1 MKNFFVALGKAI
13 LYFLV
18 YFGLQMAVSIAFSM
32 FYSISMYARLAA
44 TGDVT
49 DTAEITRMITEK
61 ILEQSM
67 TMTLISGIL
76 ALLTYWIVFLI
87 RKKKFAQEVKL
98 RKIPVKG
105 ILAVLLM
112 GITFNIVIS
121 TLLATI
127 PFPDAWMETYQ
138 QNSSV
143 LTGGN
148 EVISFLATV
157 FMAPVLEEIVF
168 RGLIYDRL
176 KKGMPAVVAAIISSL
191 AFGLMHGTIIWMMYA
206 FVLGVVLV
214 IVFERFHSLFA
225 NMLLHFGFNLTGMCL
240 NHAQGMSEVAGWILT
255 GVCVIGFIA
264 STVWMV
270 RMTKE

>member
-214 IVFERFHSLFA
+214 IVFERFHSLLA

-270 RMTKE
+270 RMTRE

>member
-148 EVISFLATV
+148 EVFSFLATV

-214 IVFERFHSLFA
+214 IVFERFHSLLA

>member
-157 FMAPVLEEIVF
+157 FMAPVLEEVVF

-264 STVWMV
+264 SAVWMV

>member
-18 YFGLQMAVSIAFSM
+18 YFGLQMTVSIAFSM

-176 KKGMPAVVAAIISSL
+176 KKGMPAVVAAIISSF

>member
-32 FYSISMYARLAA
+32 FYSISMYARLAS

-176 KKGMPAVVAAIISSL
+176 KKGMPAVVAAIISSF

-214 IVFERFHSLFA
+214 IVFERFHSLLA

-270 RMTKE
+270 RMTRE

>member
-98 RKIPVKG
+98 RKIPAKG

-214 IVFERFHSLFA
+214 IVFERFHSLLA
-225 NMLLHFGFNLTGMCL
+225 NMFLHFGFNLTGMCL

-264 STVWMV
+264 SIVWMV

>member
-157 FMAPVLEEIVF
+157 FMAPVLEEVVF

-225 NMLLHFGFNLTGMCL
+225 NMFLHFGFNLTGMCL

>member
-18 YFGLQMAVSIAFSM
+18 YFGLQMAVSIGFSM
-32 FYSISMYARLAA
+32 IYSIQMYAKIAV

-67 TMTLISGIL
+67 TMTLISGVL
-76 ALLTYWIVFLI
+76 ALLTYWIVFLV
-87 RKKKFAQEVKL
+87 RKKKFAQEVEL
-98 RKIPVKG
+98 HKIPAKG
-105 ILAVLLM
+105 IVAVLLM

-127 PFPDAWMETYQ
+127 PFPESWMQTYQ
-138 QNSSV
+138 QNSGV
-143 LTGGN
+143 LTSGN
-148 EVISFLATV
+148 GVVSLLATV
-157 FMAPVLEEIVF
+157 IMAPILEEVVF
-168 RGLIYDRL
+168 RGLIYGRL
-176 KKGMPAVVAAIISSL
+176 KKGMPAVVAALISAF

-206 FVLGVVLV
+206 FVLGIVLV
-214 IVFERFHSLFA
+214 VVFERFHSLLA
-225 NMLLHFGFNLTGMCL
+225 NILLHFAFNLTGMGL
-240 NHAQGMSEVAGWILT
+240 SQIHEMSDAAGWILT
-255 GVCVIGFIA
+255 GVCVAGFLA
-264 STVWMV
+264 STAWMV

>member
-1 MKNFFVALGKAI
+1 MKDFFVALGKAI

-264 STVWMV
+264 SAVWMV
-270 RMTKE
+270 RMTRE

>member
-98 RKIPVKG
+98 RKIPAKG

-148 EVISFLATV
+148 EIISFLATV

-214 IVFERFHSLFA
+214 IVFERFHSLLA
-225 NMLLHFGFNLTGMCL
+225 NMFLHFGFNLTGMCL

-264 STVWMV
+264 SIVWMV

>member
-112 GITFNIVIS
+112 GVTFNIVIS

-176 KKGMPAVVAAIISSL
+176 KKGMPAVVAAIISSF

-214 IVFERFHSLFA
+214 IVFERFHSLLA

-264 STVWMV
+264 SAVWMV

>member
-18 YFGLQMAVSIAFSM
+18 YFGLQMAVSIGFSM
-32 FYSISMYARLAA
+32 FYSISMYAKIAT

-76 ALLTYWIVFLI
+76 ALLTYWIVFLV
-87 RKKKFAQEVKL
+87 RKKKFAQEVNL
-98 RKIPVKG
+98 RKIPAKG

-127 PFPDAWMETYQ
+127 PFPDTWMQNYQ

-214 IVFERFHSLFA
+214 IVFERFHSLLA

-240 NHAQGMSEVAGWILT
+240 NHAHGMSDVAGWILT
-255 GVCVIGFIA
+255 GVCAIGFIA

>member
-176 KKGMPAVVAAIISSL
+176 KKGMPAVVAAIISSF

-270 RMTKE
+270 RMTRE

>member
-32 FYSISMYARLAA
+32 FYSISMCARLAA

-76 ALLTYWIVFLI
+76 ALLTYWIMFLI

-157 FMAPVLEEIVF
+157 FMAPVLEEVVF

-264 STVWMV
+264 SAVWMV

>member
-112 GITFNIVIS
+112 GVTFNIVIS

-214 IVFERFHSLFA
+214 IVFERFHSLLA
-225 NMLLHFGFNLTGMCL
+225 NMFLHFGFNLTGMCL

-264 STVWMV
+264 SAVWMV

>member
-157 FMAPVLEEIVF
+157 FMAPVLEEVVF

-214 IVFERFHSLFA
+214 IVFERFHSLLA

-264 STVWMV
+264 SAVWMV

>member
-32 FYSISMYARLAA
+32 FYSISMYARLAS

-214 IVFERFHSLFA
+214 IVFERFHSLLA
-225 NMLLHFGFNLTGMCL
+225 NMFLHFGFNLTGMCL